1 VLAAGGGPARWPLR
15 VELEF
20 MQTSM
25 FLLGPDAGSDNH
37 QMPLGDIGDW
47 NCGDAKRAA
56 ALRDE

>member
-1 VLAAGGGPARWPLR
+1 
-15 VELEF
+15 